1 MREHA
6 PGILMHDPEVKR
18 HLGFFDELTL
28 FRNPSKLLQEIKREV
43 EGEAP
48 IELLQDKSIL
58 REFSAGN
65 WGTERGTT

>member
-1 MREHA
+1 MIPRTNVA
-6 PGILMHDPEVKR
+6 S
-18 HLGFFDELTL
+18 GFVDELTL

-43 EGEAP
+43 VGEAP

-58 REFSAGN
+58 REFSAGY